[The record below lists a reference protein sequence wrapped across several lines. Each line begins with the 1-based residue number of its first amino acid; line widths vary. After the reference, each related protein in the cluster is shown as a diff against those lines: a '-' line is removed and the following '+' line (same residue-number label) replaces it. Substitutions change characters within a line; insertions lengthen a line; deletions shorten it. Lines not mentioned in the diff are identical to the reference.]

1 MDKYDNCPLKSN
13 YSMDQSICFKNLVLD
28 EMRKKKV
35 KRKFLDNIV
44 VLSKSPFLMDH
55 PNEVAHLNFNE
66 LVMGFYPDN
75 IRNGGELKKAIDHE
89 IAHLIANDKSMPEF
103 HRELK
108 NKTILSN
115 LVEKRRPRHND
126 EFQKEL

>member
-1 MDKYDNCPLKSN
+1 
-13 YSMDQSICFKNLVLD
+13 MDQSICFKNLVLD

-108 NKTILSN
+108 NKTVLSS